1 MQAHFVGCLGRPYD
15 NRKNPYRHR
24 DHQRRSEG
32 KKTAPDRADV
42 GRRQKR
48 VLPQRNRA
56 PSLCRK
62 YAPPAAA
69 RHHQAYRGEACLNR
83 TKRLFHKLRNISR
96 VPAGVCSCRKP
107 KRALRKKSRSIPM
120 TAVML
125 PFLTRRSHQLLKV
138 IRGSLF
144 FRASQSSCMRGPTN
158 DSRDY

>member
-1 MQAHFVGCLGRPYD
+1 MRAHSVGCLGRPYD

-69 RHHQAYRGEACLNR
+69 GHHQAYRGEACLNR
-83 TKRLFHKLRNISR
+83 TKISMA
-96 VPAGVCSCRKP
+96 PAS
-107 KRALRKKSRSIPM
+107 
-120 TAVML
+120 
-125 PFLTRRSHQLLKV
+125 
-138 IRGSLF
+138 
-144 FRASQSSCMRGPTN
+144 
-158 DSRDY
+158 